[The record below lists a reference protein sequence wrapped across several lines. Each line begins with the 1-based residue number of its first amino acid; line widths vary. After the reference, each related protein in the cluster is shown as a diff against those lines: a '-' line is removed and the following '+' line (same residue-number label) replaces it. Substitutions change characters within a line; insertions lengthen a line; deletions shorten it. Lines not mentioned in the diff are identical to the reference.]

1 MPKFFSL
8 IYQGEVHPISAE
20 KVIPAKEF
28 SELVKVSA
36 LLEKA
41 EEDVDTARTEAQKE
55 AKRLRQEAKEAGFQE
70 GLSEFNAHL
79 LSFETRLRTLR
90 LELQQQI
97 IPIALKA
104 AKKIVAGQL
113 ALKPETILDI
123 VMQALTPAM
132 HSRRIIIYVS
142 KEDKEILEE
151 NKSKIKEILE
161 QLQSLSIQ
169 ERSDISPGGCV
180 IETDSG
186 IINVTIENQWRAL
199 EAAFEKY
206 TRGG

>member
-1 MPKFFSL
+1 MPRFFSL
-8 IYQGEVHPISAE
+8 IYQGEVHPTSTE
-20 KVIPAKEF
+20 KVIPAKDF

-41 EEDVDTARTEAQKE
+41 EEDVENAKKLTQKE
-55 AKRLRQEAKEAGFQE
+55 TKRLRAEAKEEGFQE
-70 GLSEFNAHL
+70 GLDTFNAHL

-113 ALKPETILDI
+113 ALKPETIVDI
-123 VMQALTPAM
+123 VIQALTPAL
-132 HSRRIIIYVS
+132 HSRRIIIYVN
-142 KEDKEILEE
+142 KDDKEILEE
-151 NKSKIKEILE
+151 HKPKIKEVLE
-161 QLQSLSIQ
+161 QLQSLSIL
-169 ERSDISPGGCV
+169 ERSDISPGGCI
-180 IETDSG
+180 IETDAG